1 MFFTLQPT
9 KSNTQIYVFFKLEN
23 SQVSI
28 TDKLVGLVVCL
39 SGKRLLFFENL
50 IEHTFLFCSDI
61 LSKNLFVEKLYIC
74 KPKNSSVLYQV
85 SLFFLLNSLKS
96 PSPEIF
102 H

>member
-23 SQVSI
+23 LQVSI

-61 LSKNLFVEKLYIC
+61 LSKNLFVEKLYIYINQ
-74 KPKNSSVLYQV
+74 KTVLCYTKF
-85 SLFFLLNSLKS
+85 LFSF
-96 PSPEIF
+96 F
-102 H
+102 